1 VKDPEGK
8 DDNVTFIPAGEEE
21 QDAKS
26 TLHSQSS
33 ELIQREPW
41 EERLA
46 KLANSP
52 GTTVRVPRTPDLK
65 RTQVVDAFLDAFQLI
80 GGTPRLAIWAD
91 QNPSEFFKLYAKLA
105 PRQLEQDTT
114 HDGNIKVIHVLPR
127 GKLDQ

>member
-1 VKDPEGK
+1 MTEDS
-8 DDNVTFIPAGEEE
+8 NTTFIAAGEVDE
-21 QDAKS
+21 DAKS
-26 TLHSQSS
+26 TLHSQST

-65 RTQVVDAFLDAFQLI
+65 RTQVVDAFLDAMQLI
-80 GGTPRLAIWAD
+80 GGTPRLALWANE
-91 QNPSEFFKLYAKLA
+91 NPTEFFKLYAKLA
-105 PRQLEQDTT
+105 PRQLEQETK
-114 HDGNIKVIHVLPR
+114 HDGGIKILHVLPR